1 MVRPPS
7 ADNQVVTKRQRAPR
21 RGITRAGGAALTA
34 IGLGAFFGG
43 GALFAFASVGLLW
56 VRLFVLLSLAGLLTV
71 LVGLKNVVHPS
82 ARNRQRPTAP
92 KL

>member
-1 MVRPPS
+1 M
-7 ADNQVVTKRQRAPR
+7 
-21 RGITRAGGAALTA
+21 
-34 IGLGAFFGG
+34 G
-43 GALFAFASVGLLW
+43 GALFAFASVDQLW
-56 VRLFVLLSLAGLLTV
+56 VRLFVFLSVAGLLTV